1 MIIPADQI
9 LKHIH
14 PDATH
19 VSVRTVD
26 GSPCREFSI
35 EELKVLIAA
44 GAVIGIVRGNTFR
57 KIKLT
62 VSTDKAF
69 RELGES
75 QQQVK
80 DALHSDANKT
90 TLRDGSAWRGRRKHN
105 NALCLGWNPA
115 HFGWNGPNFPEGIGW
130 NAETT
135 TDSADSGWSKS
146 EDRRNR
152 PRGYRFNGKG
162 PGGCG

>member
-80 DALHSDANKT
+80 DALHSDANRT

-115 HFGWNGPNFPEGIGW
+115 HFGWNGPNVPEGIG
-130 NAETT
+130 
-135 TDSADSGWSKS
+135 
-146 EDRRNR
+146 
-152 PRGYRFNGKG
+152 
-162 PGGCG
+162 